1 MKKIRT
7 ITYIDGFNLYYAI
20 KDLDRPIL
28 KWVDLWKLSESFL
41 RKNETLEA
49 VNYFTAY
56 ATWMPDKMLRHRMYT
71 KALMEQGVDIV
82 FGKFKD
88 KFLTCRKC
96 GRTYQTK
103 EEKETDV
110 NIAMALV
117 TDAFQDKYDRAI
129 LITADSDLRPPVDI
143 VRKHFPNKEVFV
155 ASPPGRY
162 RQARGLQPKYEIKPG
177 RIANSLLPKEVK
189 DDDGNTVATIPAE
202 WDRAMK

>member
-20 KDLDRPIL
+20 KDLDRPNL

-41 RKNETLEA
+41 RKNETLDQ

-56 ATWMPDKMLRHRMYT
+56 ATWMPDRLIRHRQYT
-71 KALMEQGVDIV
+71 KALMAQGVSIV

-96 GRTYQTK
+96 GRTYNTK

-110 NIAMALV
+110 NIAMAIV
-117 TDAFQDKYDRAI
+117 TDAFLDNYDRAI
-129 LITADSDLRPPVDI
+129 LITADTDLRPPVDI
-143 VRKHFPNKEVFV
+143 VRKHFPDKEVLV
-155 ASPPGRY
+155 ASPPDRY
-162 RQARGLQPKYEIKPG
+162 RRARGLQPKYEIKPG
-177 RIANSLLPKEVK
+177 RIANNLLPKEVK
-189 DDDGNTVATIPAE
+189 DDDGNIVATIPVE
-202 WDRAMK
+202 WDRATR